1 MSGRSEIVV
10 ADIGGTHARFAL
22 AEVAGGRCVAL
33 GEPVKLQTAD
43 HASLHTAWEAFG
55 EEIGRE
61 LPRAAGI
68 AIAAPIAGDTIKL
81 TNNPWIVR
89 PAQIA
94 ERLGLDAHVLINDF
108 AAVAHAVDGVD
119 DEHLMHLAGPDEPL
133 PESGIISIIGP
144 GTGLGVAAL
153 LRAGDHSHV
162 IATEGGHTDY
172 APLDAVEDRLLA
184 RLRQEHTRVSV
195 ERVVAGPGFRTIFEV
210 LAELEGRDMPKL
222 DDKALW
228 TMALEGKDSLAEAAL
243 DRFCLCLG
251 AAAGDVALTHGPGPV
266 VIAGGLGYRLRDYL
280 PRSGFEERFT
290 AKGRYTSLMR
300 TLPVKLITHLEP
312 GLFGA
317 AVAFA
322 KEYTR

>member
-1 MSGRSEIVV
+1 MSSRQEIVV

-22 AEVAGGRCVAL
+22 AEVDGGRCVSL
-33 GEPVKLQTAD
+33 EEPVKMQTSE
-43 HASLHTAWEAFG
+43 HASLHTAWEAYA
-55 EEIGRE
+55 EELGRE

-68 AIAAPIAGDTIKL
+68 AIAAPIAGDTIKM

-94 ERLGLDAHVLINDF
+94 QRLGLDAHVLVNDF
-108 AAVAHAVDGVD
+108 GAVAHAVDGVS
-119 DEHLMHLAGPDEPL
+119 DEHLMHLTGPNEPL
-133 PESGIISIIGP
+133 PEQGIISIIGP
-144 GTGLGVAAL
+144 GTGLGIAAL
-153 LRAGDHSHV
+153 LRTEYGTHV

-172 APLDAVEDRLLA
+172 APLDSVEDRLLA
-184 RLRQEHTRVSV
+184 RLRDKHPRVSV
-195 ERVVAGPGFRTIFEV
+195 ERVVSGPGFRTIFEV
-210 LAELEGRDMPKL
+210 IAELEGRDMPRG

-228 TMALEGKDSLAEAAL
+228 TMALEGKDSVAEAAL

-251 AAAGDVALTHGPGPV
+251 AAAGDVALVHGPGPV

-280 PRSGFEERFT
+280 PRSGFAERFA

-300 TLPVKLITHLEP
+300 TLPVKLITHPEP

-322 KEYTR
+322 KEHAS